1 MNDKEQIP
9 RKRDKYKT
17 CVRDKYKTFV
27 RNKYKLFE
35 ELGEREL
42 EEGRTKRE
50 AREREWETER
60 GKGRGWWKE
69 GVQRGMG
76 TGEGAGGENSQQ
88 IGLKSNEKRP
98 LLLSAIKA
106 ITGYPL

>member
-50 AREREWETER
+50 ARERE
-60 GKGRGWWKE
+60 
-69 GVQRGMG
+69 
-76 TGEGAGGENSQQ
+76 
-88 IGLKSNEKRP
+88 
-98 LLLSAIKA
+98 
-106 ITGYPL
+106 